1 MGKAAQKSAKY
12 VIEVRMHATAMVEK
26 PDIVGAIFGQTE
38 GLLDEEMDLRELQD
52 RGKIGRIQVE
62 VEKNNGSAKADI
74 QIPSSLDAANT
85 SILAASLETID
96 RVGPANAEIE
106 VKDVKDERESKR
118 DYIAKRAKQILSEL
132 NETKPDKN
140 ALTSEVR
147 KEVRS
152 GEITEFK
159 GFKAGPK
166 TESSDQIIL
175 VEGKADLLN
184 LLRNGIKNAV
194 AIGGTDVPEKI
205 KDLVEGKQVTA
216 FVDGDRGG
224 EIILNDLKDK
234 IDLDQISKAPEGREV
249 EELKKKHINEA
260 LRDSKSSEK
269 VEASETE
276 EKLAENLEE
285 IFRNEL
291 KDLVGS
297 RAAKLINEDSQ
308 EVQRYPVSNLESE
321 SQEGFALIFDGEI
334 DRDIIESWE
343 EKVDFVVGMKKTGY
357 VTSSDTKIITRKDL
371 NF

>member
-52 RGKIGRIQVE
+52 RGKIGRIQVD

-96 RVGPANAEIE
+96 RVGPANAELE

-132 NETKPDKN
+132 NETKPGKN
-140 ALTSEVR
+140 AITSEVR

-152 GEITEFK
+152 NEITEFE

-166 TESSDQIIL
+166 VESSNQIIL

-205 KDLVEGKQVTA
+205 VDIVDEKQVTA
-216 FVDGDRGG
+216 FIDGDRGG
-224 EIILNDLKDK
+224 EIILTDLKNK
-234 IDLDQISKAPEGREV
+234 MDLDQIAKAPEGREV

-269 VEASETE
+269 VEATGKEDELS
-276 EKLAENLEE
+276 ENLKEL
-285 IFRNEL
+285 FKQEL

-297 RAAKLINEDSQ
+297 RAGKLISKDKK
-308 EVQRYPVSNLESE
+308 EVQRYPVSNLDNESE
-321 SQEGFALIFDGEI
+321 EGLALVFDGEI
-334 DRDIIESWE
+334 NRDILEKWG
-343 EKVDFVVGMKKTGY
+343 EKVSFVVGMKKTGY
-357 VTSSDTKIITRKDL
+357 ATSSDVKIVTRN
-371 NF
+371 NFDF